1 MQREEHTSGL
11 SKLRQ
16 KWRSFM
22 EFKTHVL
29 YLWRKE
35 IRSERSYLFNGEK
48 NVYFLNNR
56 QSNQAIYSQLVSGR
70 PVMIARH
77 GGYEVQVAANFDTG
91 K

>member
-1 MQREEHTSGL
+1 MIG
-11 SKLRQ
+11 KLRQ
-16 KWRSFM
+16 KWKTLM
-22 EFKTHVL
+22 EYKRRMDE
-29 YLWRKE
+29 LWSKKVHT
-35 IRSERSYLFNGEK
+35 ERSHLFNGEK

-56 QSNQAIYSQLVSGR
+56 QSNQAIYSQLASEK